1 MQARFYCKE
10 VVIVAWLTQ
19 NQSMHWELQN
29 RFLFQSLFSF
39 SVLGDTFEKGRS
51 TWSCGEDW
59 DNMGVSKIS
68 LIRCNFL
75 LLSSIC
81 YKRQSKQ
88 ETQCK
93 SRTLEPVWT
102 EGTMTVQ
109 VDEALEEVA
118 FLIFNLNPI
127 SYKCWQFC
135 HPREETQKYLG
146 KNRMSQN
153 KPNAFFSLFILA

>member
-1 MQARFYCKE
+1 
-10 VVIVAWLTQ
+10 
-19 NQSMHWELQN
+19 
-29 RFLFQSLFSF
+29 
-39 SVLGDTFEKGRS
+39 
-51 TWSCGEDW
+51 
-59 DNMGVSKIS
+59 
-68 LIRCNFL
+68 
-75 LLSSIC
+75 
-81 YKRQSKQ
+81 
-88 ETQCK
+88 
-93 SRTLEPVWT
+93 
-102 EGTMTVQ
+102 MTVQ